1 MNWPERTIPDSG
13 ESADQAGAAVEER
26 TAMLYEGDCGQLPLE
41 TRRALVQLLL
51 GPALDARRHPRLW
64 PILIRDEAV
73 LRSRLSEL
81 FLELVIDADQNV
93 AFTRQAEV
101 GELEAPVLLRRM
113 PLTFVDSV
121 ILLLLRQ
128 RLTQA
133 EVRGER
139 AVVETLEIMEQ
150 LAPYERAANT
160 DHAGFQKRIRASVE
174 KMKDHSILQKIR
186 GTDDRYEVSPTLKL
200 LFSAEHIAE
209 LTRQYR
215 ELADATGGQ
224 IAAEPEGTD
233 QVEGSEQ

>member
-1 MNWPERTIPDSG
+1 MNWP
-13 ESADQAGAAVEER
+13 DQVLQDAGGNGDPAAAAVQGVQ
-26 TAMLYEGDCGQLPLE
+26 ALYQGDCGLLPLE

-64 PILIRDEAV
+64 PVLVRDDAV
-73 LRSRLSEL
+73 LRSRLAEL
-81 FLELVIDADQNV
+81 FLELVIDVDQKV
-93 AFTRQAEV
+93 AFTRQADV
-101 GELEAPVLLRRM
+101 GELEAPILLRRAPM
-113 PLTFVDSV
+113 TFVDSV

-133 EVRGER
+133 DVRGER
-139 AVVETLEIMEQ
+139 AVIETIEIIDQ

-186 GTDDRYEVSPTLKL
+186 GSEDRYEISPTLKL

-215 ELADATGGQ
+215 ELADATSGQ
-224 IAAEPEGTD
+224 IAAEPERTD
-233 QVEGSEQ
+233 NVEESEQ